1 MTLRGPGD
9 RPPSFEPHKE
19 TSVNDLLQIR
29 FTLPEDQTDACQAFL
44 AENVPHG
51 WQEEQPAPDQVTYSL
66 YVEDTAAGRELAK
79 AVAERWPQAEVMAE
93 EREEEDWGR
102 AWMEFFVP
110 LECGQR
116 FEILP
121 PWLADQAKDGLTP
134 VIIEPKMAFGTG
146 HHPTTALCLEGLAAI
161 LGDGQGW
168 KGRHFLD
175 LGTGSGILAIALCK
189 LGMTGLGLDIDP
201 LAVDCARENTER
213 NGVQDA
219 LALAVGS
226 IEAAARE
233 PKFDLIVANILS
245 GPLIGMAPAI
255 VARLTPGGSLVLSG
269 ILEEQA
275 EAVAA
280 AYEAQGLGQPRFSR
294 SGEWAA
300 LLYSGE
306 RA

>member
-1 MTLRGPGD
+1 M
-9 RPPSFEPHKE
+9 
-19 TSVNDLLQIR
+19 NDLLQIR

-51 WQEEQPAPDQVTYSL
+51 WQEEQPSPGLVTYCL
-66 YVEDTAAGRELAK
+66 FVEDTAAGRDLAQT
-79 AVAERWPQAEVMAE
+79 VAARWPQAEVRTE

-121 PWLADQAKDGLTP
+121 PWLANEAKAGLTP

-146 HHPTTALCLEGLAAI
+146 HHPTTALCLEGLAEI
-161 LGDGQGW
+161 LGNGAGW
-168 KGRHFLD
+168 EGKHFLD

-201 LAVDCARENTER
+201 LAVDCARENAER
-213 NGVQDA
+213 NGVLDH

-226 IEAAARE
+226 IEAAAQN
-233 PKFDLIVANILS
+233 PPFDLIVANILS

-255 VARLTPGGSLVLSG
+255 VSRLAPGGALVLSG
-269 ILEEQA
+269 ILDEQA
-275 EAVAA
+275 QAVAA
-280 AYEAQGLGQPRFSR
+280 AYEAQGLGQARFSR

-300 LLYSGE
+300 LLYPGE
-306 RA
+306 HA